1 MSGRKRAKSHDS
13 IFLKQVTCHRDC
25 LVASIAPHQPAKH
38 NTLHG
43 IPLSGKLWPEG
54 FLPRSGRLDHFRYI
68 FYLAWDLNPQTCAE
82 CMRVAF
88 ENGVNYF
95 DTAESNAGGQS
106 EIDMGMVF
114 RKFGWKRSDLVV
126 STKIFWGGKGP
137 NDRGLSRKHV
147 IEGLRASLKRLQLTY
162 VDIVFAHR
170 PDLDT
175 PMEEVVRAFNHVIDK
190 GMAFYWG
197 TSEWPAQKIT
207 EAHAVAQ
214 RLGLIAPLLE
224 QSQYNMFNRE
234 CIEKEYM
241 PLTQSFG
248 MGLVT
253 WSPLASGILTGKYNN
268 GIPPDSRLALAEHPA
283 ITRLRAGLATE
294 EGRRKFEKVRAIM
307 RIAQNIGCTPAQL
320 ALAWCLRGPSVSAVI
335 MGASRPEQVAENLRS
350 LAVAPKLTNEI
361 MLEIEAILQNKPEP
375 IFNFR
380 KS

>member
-1 MSGRKRAKSHDS
+1 MEYRYLGNSG
-13 IFLKQVTCHRDC
+13 LKVSCLGLGGWITFGQQV
-25 LVASIAPHQPAKH
+25 SF
-38 NTLHG
+38 
-43 IPLSGKLWPEG
+43 E
-54 FLPRSGRLDHFRYI
+54 
-68 FYLAWDLNPQTCAE
+68 TCAE

-224 QSQYNMFNRE
+224 VGGRRVLEIVVRALY
-234 CIEKEYM
+234 ILAIT
-241 PLTQSFG
+241 PLTSIHHHFHFVAIPIQHVQSR
-248 MGLVT
+248 V
-253 WSPLASGILTGKYNN
+253 
-268 GIPPDSRLALAEHPA
+268 H
-283 ITRLRAGLATE
+283 
-294 EGRRKFEKVRAIM
+294 
-307 RIAQNIGCTPAQL
+307 
-320 ALAWCLRGPSVSAVI
+320 
-335 MGASRPEQVAENLRS
+335 
-350 LAVAPKLTNEI
+350 
-361 MLEIEAILQNKPEP
+361 
-375 IFNFR
+375 
-380 KS
+380 